1 VFFRYAQQIS
11 VGVLGQNAT
20 LALQFGAEAM
30 DGDKVGSLC
39 NTSSR

>member
-20 LALQFGAEAM
+20 LALQFGAEECM
-30 DGDKVGSLC
+30 EI
-39 NTSSR
+39 R